1 MSDCIDLH
9 THSTASDGTDSPAG
23 VVEAAIDAGVTVL
36 ALTDHDTTA
45 GWAEAEQAARTRADA
60 PTLVR
65 GMEMSCTGRGEDGD
79 PVTVHL
85 LAYLFDAD
93 DPALKEERRRLREE
107 RELRLRRM
115 IGKMAAAGYD
125 VDADAILDAAG
136 PSAGRP
142 HLARALVDL
151 GVVSTVGEAFEDLL
165 KTGGRFYVE
174 KTDTPLDDAVAMIA
188 AAGGVSV
195 IAHARA
201 RKRGRLL
208 HLDHILDLARSGV
221 LGGLEVDHPDHG
233 PADTELLRGIAREHG
248 LITTGSSDYHGT
260 NKTTPLAARTT
271 DPEQYAM
278 LLDRATGI
286 DVVLPGSSR

>member
-9 THSTASDGTDSPAG
+9 THSTESDGTDSPTG

-36 ALTDHDTTA
+36 ALTDHDTTT
-45 GWAEAEQAARTRADA
+45 GWAEAERVVRSRPDA

-93 DPALKEERRRLREE
+93 DRALEEERRRLRAE
-107 RELRLRRM
+107 RDTRLRSM
-115 IGKMAAAGYD
+115 IGKMAAAGYA
-125 VDADAILDAAG
+125 VDADEILDEAG
-136 PSAGRP
+136 GSAGRP

-174 KTDTPLDDAVAMIA
+174 KADTPLDDAVAMIA

-201 RKRGRLL
+201 RRRGRLL
-208 HLDHILDLARSGV
+208 HLDHILDLARGGL
-221 LGGLEVDHPDHG
+221 LGGLEVDHPDHD
-233 PADTELLRGIAREHG
+233 PADAELLRGIAREHG
-248 LITTGSSDYHGT
+248 LIVTGSSDYHGT
-260 NKTTPLAARTT
+260 NKTTPIAARTT
-271 DPEQYAM
+271 DPDQYAA
-278 LLDRATGI
+278 LVDRATGI